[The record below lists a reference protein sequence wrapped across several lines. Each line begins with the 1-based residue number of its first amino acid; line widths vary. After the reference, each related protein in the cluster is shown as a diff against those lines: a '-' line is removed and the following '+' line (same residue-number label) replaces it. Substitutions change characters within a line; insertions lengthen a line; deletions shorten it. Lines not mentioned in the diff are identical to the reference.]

1 MFPLLVLGLSPPCA
15 TRTYGHTNKPSA
27 NISGLGIL
35 FCGLSGNSTQ
45 PLGGGASLAAVL
57 FSFIILIY
65 NITRQRV
72 STRADSSPQKSHA
85 MWAALARSPCP
96 PSRATPSALGQTAR

>member
-15 TRTYGHTNKPSA
+15 TRTYGHTNKLSA

-45 PLGGGASLAAVL
+45 PLGGGHHL
-57 FSFIILIY
+57 
-65 NITRQRV
+65 
-72 STRADSSPQKSHA
+72 P
-85 MWAALARSPCP
+85 PCFF
-96 PSRATPSALGQTAR
+96 LLLL